1 MEIPAIKRSKERD
14 FHFLLSLLLGEQ
26 YTAYSNWVMR
36 TIMATPSRRATTL
49 TENNNNRMFNESP
62 PWCSGGRWHPQGAL
76 GSPTQSRCKWIH
88 LIVMGMSNDSLES
101 EPAVKGR
108 ISLDA
113 ISTEPPST
121 RDTMQPVK
129 APTAVSSWSMIAC
142 NVHGYTL
149 AAHSGNRHT
158 LWGETPDWMRMA

>member
-1 MEIPAIKRSKERD
+1 MSHLHDALAEGGALKELWDHRHSRD
-14 FHFLLSLLLGEQ
+14 
-26 YTAYSNWVMR
+26 V
-36 TIMATPSRRATTL
+36 
-49 TENNNNRMFNESP
+49 NEST
-62 PWCSGGRWHPQGAL
+62 WIDRDGDV
-76 GSPTQSRCKWIH
+76 KWITRKQ
-88 LIVMGMSNDSLES
+88 
-101 EPAVKGR
+101 PAVKGR